1 MWRTHYNMLTVLME
15 FRYRNHVRFEA
26 IIRSVSS
33 ACFTQKHNRGLNS
46 QRLCTT
52 QGNPLGWTSLKG
64 RHVPVY
70 KTEFKCQ
77 MREMST
83 STQNSKIDSVL
94 QKVVESLEIEGEE
107 VTPTNY
113 AELRNKLDLLVQ
125 YGCDIHLIHNHIDVL
140 DLSSTEIQEYGERL
154 KAANMSKITP
164 DLFLTSDESKLASGT
179 TKLVLE
185 KKSSTRDEILKSKLN
200 CTTQTEWHEVKK
212 HFPYKNT
219 FGGTLELFSRAC
231 AKVDLLLEFG
241 LSAKEIKSHPKV
253 LSKQISTIQQRIEW
267 IKKNY
272 PFVNNRTRL
281 ALLNY
286 DYKKMEKV
294 KMQLD
299 RYSCVWSGCLT
310 KQEAVN
316 QLQQIA
322 QIIQQSK
329 NSVQHIQEEI
339 QDIGNVEMKEEHV
352 QLVLKG
358 KRLKSLKNKLT
369 YFLQL
374 GISIEDIGE
383 NILCVTPQLK
393 DIKKTVNNSKASYI
407 HEAVLLPQNLK
418 IQNSP
423 ALKDVDSDMHG
434 LSSVPKL
441 KHSSKVK
448 SGISELKDV
457 LPLADFEELQNIVP
471 ESKWKSSIKIILFLI
486 SEGYSVKDIKCNLQI
501 LQRSVTMLRGRLDKV
516 RQVTLEVQP
525 SIGLLTLNPYR
536 FRSYLKDL
544 EKYRRSLGESTTKTE
559 KLRQSLNLNQSQTM
573 ILDPILHFNLDDLK
587 ARMNYL
593 QEIGITKDS
602 IANDIFCLRIAVSR
616 LKEVVKELKE
626 DGDKKI
632 TLMQITEHAAG
643 NLEIGNKNN
652 GTAFFIKDKLGMIGK
667 WDKIQIKYF
676 NCSTVD
682 VERNF
687 KLLIENG
694 FTTEIM
700 RTCPYI
706 LGHSCTILE
715 EYLEKV
721 KQMQASDMYRDVLR
735 DKVKL
740 LNVLQYRI
748 EQDHN
753 FQPVVNDNTPVT
765 REEAVELLYF
775 KQ

>member
-1 MWRTHYNMLTVLME
+1 MWRTRYTIFTVLMKC
-15 FRYRNHVRFEA
+15 RYRSHVKFEM
-26 IIRSVSS
+26 IIRSVAS
-33 ACFTQKHNRGLNS
+33 ACFTQTNNRGLNS

-52 QGNPLGWTSLKG
+52 QENHCGWTSQKD
-64 RHVPVY
+64 RYVPVY
-70 KTEFKCQ
+70 KTELKCQ
-77 MREMST
+77 IREMST
-83 STQNSKIDSVL
+83 AARNFKIDSVL
-94 QKVVESLEIEGEE
+94 QKLIESLEIEGED
-107 VTPTNY
+107 VIPANY
-113 AELRNKLDLLVQ
+113 AELRNKLVLLVQ

-140 DLSSTEIQEYGERL
+140 DLSITEIQEQGERL
-154 KAANMSKITP
+154 KAANMSKLTP
-164 DLFLTSDESKLASGT
+164 DLFLTRDESKLVSGT
-179 TKLVLE
+179 KKLTVD
-185 KKSSTRDEILKSKLN
+185 KKSSTREEILKKKLS

-219 FGGTLELFSRAC
+219 FGGTLVLFSQAC

-253 LSKQISTIQQRIEW
+253 LSKQINSIQQRIEW

-272 PFVNNRTRL
+272 PFVNNKTRL

-286 DYKKMEKV
+286 DYRQMEKV

-299 RYSCVWSGCLT
+299 RYSCVWSGCQT

-322 QIIQQSK
+322 QIIQQNK
-329 NSVQHIQEEI
+329 NSVQHIKEEI
-339 QDIGNVEMKEEHV
+339 QDIGNVELKEEHV

-358 KRLKSLKNKLT
+358 KRLKQLKDKLT

-393 DIKKTVNNSKASYI
+393 DIEKTVKNT
-407 HEAVLLPQNLK
+407 
-418 IQNSP
+418 
-423 ALKDVDSDMHG
+423 
-434 LSSVPKL
+434 
-441 KHSSKVK
+441 KV
-448 SGISELKDV
+448 S
-457 LPLADFEELQNIVP
+457 
-471 ESKWKSSIKIILFLI
+471 
-486 SEGYSVKDIKCNLQI
+486 
-501 LQRSVTMLRGRLDKV
+501 
-516 RQVTLEVQP
+516 LEVQP
-525 SIGLLTLNPYR
+525 SIDLLTVNPYR
-536 FRSYLKDL
+536 FKSYLKDL

-587 ARMNYL
+587 ARINYL

-602 IANDIFCLRIAVSR
+602 ITNDIFCLGIPVSR

-643 NLEIGNKNN
+643 NLETGNKNN
-652 GTAFFIKDKLGMIGK
+652 GTAFFIRDKLGLIGK

-687 KLLIENG
+687 KLLLENG
-694 FTTEIM
+694 FTIEIM

-721 KQMQASDMYRDVLR
+721 KQIQASDMYETVLT

-740 LNVLQYRI
+740 LNVLQYMI

-775 KQ
+775 K

>member
-1 MWRTHYNMLTVLME
+1 MWRTRYTIFTVLMKC
-15 FRYRNHVRFEA
+15 RYRSHVKFEM
-26 IIRSVSS
+26 IIRSVAS
-33 ACFTQKHNRGLNS
+33 ACFTQTNNRGLNS

-52 QGNPLGWTSLKG
+52 QENHCGWTSQKD
-64 RHVPVY
+64 RYVPVY
-70 KTEFKCQ
+70 KTELKCQ
-77 MREMST
+77 IREMST
-83 STQNSKIDSVL
+83 AARNFKIDSVL
-94 QKVVESLEIEGEE
+94 QKLIESLEIEGED
-107 VTPTNY
+107 VIPANY
-113 AELRNKLDLLVQ
+113 AELRNKLVLLVQ

-140 DLSSTEIQEYGERL
+140 DLSITEIQEQGERL
-154 KAANMSKITP
+154 KAANMSKLTP
-164 DLFLTSDESKLASGT
+164 DLFLTRDESKLVSGT
-179 TKLVLE
+179 KKLTVD
-185 KKSSTRDEILKSKLN
+185 KKSSTREEILKKKLS

-219 FGGTLELFSRAC
+219 FGGTLVLFSQAC

-253 LSKQISTIQQRIEW
+253 LSKQINSIQQRIEW

-272 PFVNNRTRL
+272 PFVNNKTRL

-286 DYKKMEKV
+286 DYRQMEKV

-299 RYSCVWSGCLT
+299 RYSCVWSGCQT

-322 QIIQQSK
+322 QIIQQNK
-329 NSVQHIQEEI
+329 NSVQHIKEEI
-339 QDIGNVEMKEEHV
+339 QDIGNVELKEEHV

-358 KRLKSLKNKLT
+358 KRLKQLKDKLT

-393 DIKKTVNNSKASYI
+393 DIEKTVKNTKVSNI
-407 HEAVLLPQNLK
+407 HEAVLLPQIMK
-418 IQNSP
+418 IHNSS

-441 KHSSKVK
+441 KHSLKVK

-457 LPLADFEELQNIVP
+457 LPLADFEELQNMVP
-471 ESKWKSSIKIILFLI
+471 ESKWKSSIKIVLFLI

-501 LQRSVTMLRGRLDKV
+501 LQRSVKMLRGRLDKV
-516 RQVTLEVQP
+516 KQVSLEVQP
-525 SIGLLTLNPYR
+525 SIDLLTVNPYR
-536 FRSYLKDL
+536 FKSYLKDL

-587 ARMNYL
+587 ARINYL

-602 IANDIFCLRIAVSR
+602 ITNDIFCLGIPVSR

-643 NLEIGNKNN
+643 NLETGNKNN
-652 GTAFFIKDKLGMIGK
+652 GTAFFIRDKLGLIGK

-687 KLLIENG
+687 KLLLENG
-694 FTTEIM
+694 FTIEIM

-721 KQMQASDMYRDVLR
+721 KQIQASDMYETVLT

-740 LNVLQYRI
+740 LNVLQYMI

-775 KQ
+775 K

>member
-1 MWRTHYNMLTVLME
+1 MWRTRYTIFTVLMDME
-15 FRYRNHVRFEA
+15 CRYRSHIRFEM
-26 IIRSVSS
+26 IIRSVAS
-33 ACFTQKHNRGLNS
+33 ACFTQTNNRGLNS

-52 QGNPLGWTSLKG
+52 QENPCGWTSQKD
-64 RHVPVY
+64 RYVPVY
-70 KTEFKCQ
+70 KTELKCQ
-77 MREMST
+77 IREMST
-83 STQNSKIDSVL
+83 GARNSKIDSVL
-94 QKVVESLEIEGEE
+94 QKLIESLEIEGED
-107 VTPTNY
+107 VIPTNY
-113 AELRNKLDLLVQ
+113 AELRNKLVLLVQ
-125 YGCDIHLIHNHIDVL
+125 YGCDIHLIHNHIDVF
-140 DLSSTEIQEYGERL
+140 DLSITEIQEQGERL
-154 KAANMSKITP
+154 KAANMSKLTP
-164 DLFLTSDESKLASGT
+164 DLFLTRDESKLVS
-179 TKLVLE
+179 
-185 KKSSTRDEILKSKLN
+185 
-200 CTTQTEWHEVKK
+200 
-212 HFPYKNT
+212 
-219 FGGTLELFSRAC
+219 AC

-241 LSAKEIKSHPKV
+241 LSAKEIKSHPQV
-253 LSKQISTIQQRIEW
+253 LSKQINSIQQRIEW

-272 PFVNNRTRL
+272 PFVNNKTRL

-286 DYKKMEKV
+286 DYRQMERV

-299 RYSCVWSGCLT
+299 RYSCVWSGCQT

-322 QIIQQSK
+322 QIIQQNK
-329 NSVQHIQEEI
+329 NSVQHIKEEI
-339 QDIGNVEMKEEHV
+339 QDIDNVELKEEHV

-358 KRLKSLKNKLT
+358 KRLKQLKDKLT

-393 DIKKTVNNSKASYI
+393 DIEKTVKNTKVSNI
-407 HEAVLLPQNLK
+407 HEAVLLPQIMK
-418 IQNSP
+418 IQNSS

-441 KHSSKVK
+441 KHSLKVK

-457 LPLADFEELQNIVP
+457 LPLADFEELQNMVP
-471 ESKWKSSIKIILFLI
+471 ESKWKSSIKIVLFLI

-501 LQRSVTMLRGRLDKV
+501 LQRSVKMLRGRLDKV
-516 RQVTLEVQP
+516 KQVSLEVQP
-525 SIGLLTLNPYR
+525 SIDLLTVNPYR

-544 EKYRRSLGESTTKTE
+544 EKFRRSLGESTTKTE

-587 ARMNYL
+587 ARINYL

-602 IANDIFCLRIAVSR
+602 ITNDIFCLGIPVSR

-643 NLEIGNKNN
+643 NLETGNKNN
-652 GTAFFIKDKLGMIGK
+652 GTAFFIRDKLGLIGK

-687 KLLIENG
+687 KLLLENG
-694 FTTEIM
+694 FTIEIM

-721 KQMQASDMYRDVLR
+721 KQIQASDMYQTVLT

-740 LNVLQYRI
+740 LNVLQYMI

-775 KQ
+775 K

>member
-1 MWRTHYNMLTVLME
+1 MWRTRYTIFTVLMDME
-15 FRYRNHVRFEA
+15 CRYRSHVRFEM
-26 IIRSVSS
+26 IVRSVAS
-33 ACFTQKHNRGLNS
+33 ACFTQTNNRGLNS

-52 QGNPLGWTSLKG
+52 QENPCGWTSQKD
-64 RHVPVY
+64 RYVPVY
-70 KTEFKCQ
+70 KTELKCQ
-77 MREMST
+77 IREMST
-83 STQNSKIDSVL
+83 GARNSKIDSVL
-94 QKVVESLEIEGEE
+94 QKLIESLEIEGED
-107 VTPTNY
+107 VIPTNY
-113 AELRNKLDLLVQ
+113 AELRNKLVLLVQ
-125 YGCDIHLIHNHIDVL
+125 YGCDIHLIHNHIDVF
-140 DLSSTEIQEYGERL
+140 DLSITEIQEQGERL
-154 KAANMSKITP
+154 KAANMSKLTP
-164 DLFLTSDESKLASGT
+164 DLFLTRDESKLVSGT
-179 TKLVLE
+179 KKLTVD
-185 KKSSTRDEILKSKLN
+185 KKSSTREEILMKKLS

-219 FGGTLELFSRAC
+219 FGGTLVLFLQAC

-241 LSAKEIKSHPKV
+241 LSAKEIKSHPQV
-253 LSKQISTIQQRIEW
+253 LSKQINSIQQRIEW

-272 PFVNNRTRL
+272 PFVNNKTRL

-286 DYKKMEKV
+286 DYRQMERV

-299 RYSCVWSGCLT
+299 RYSCVWSGCQT

-322 QIIQQSK
+322 QIIQQNK
-329 NSVQHIQEEI
+329 NSVQHIKEEI
-339 QDIGNVEMKEEHV
+339 QDIDNVELKEEHV

-358 KRLKSLKNKLT
+358 KRLKQLKDKLT

-393 DIKKTVNNSKASYI
+393 DIEKTVKNT
-407 HEAVLLPQNLK
+407 
-418 IQNSP
+418 
-423 ALKDVDSDMHG
+423 
-434 LSSVPKL
+434 
-441 KHSSKVK
+441 KV
-448 SGISELKDV
+448 S
-457 LPLADFEELQNIVP
+457 
-471 ESKWKSSIKIILFLI
+471 
-486 SEGYSVKDIKCNLQI
+486 
-501 LQRSVTMLRGRLDKV
+501 
-516 RQVTLEVQP
+516 LEVQP
-525 SIGLLTLNPYR
+525 SIDLLTVNPYR

-544 EKYRRSLGESTTKTE
+544 EKFRRSLGESTTKTE

-587 ARMNYL
+587 ARINYL

-602 IANDIFCLRIAVSR
+602 ITNDIFCLGIPVSR

-643 NLEIGNKNN
+643 NLETGNKNN
-652 GTAFFIKDKLGMIGK
+652 GTAFFIRDKLGLIGK

-687 KLLIENG
+687 KLLLENG
-694 FTTEIM
+694 FTIEIM

-721 KQMQASDMYRDVLR
+721 KQIQASDMYQTVLT

-740 LNVLQYRI
+740 LNVLQYMI

-775 KQ
+775 K

>member
-1 MWRTHYNMLTVLME
+1 MWRTRYTIFTVLMKC
-15 FRYRNHVRFEA
+15 RYRSHVRFEM
-26 IIRSVSS
+26 IIRSVAS
-33 ACFTQKHNRGLNS
+33 ACFTQTNNRGLNS

-52 QGNPLGWTSLKG
+52 QENHCGWTSQKD
-64 RHVPVY
+64 RYVPVY
-70 KTEFKCQ
+70 KTELKCQ
-77 MREMST
+77 IREMST
-83 STQNSKIDSVL
+83 AARNFKIDSVL
-94 QKVVESLEIEGEE
+94 QKLIESLEIEGED
-107 VTPTNY
+107 VIPANY
-113 AELRNKLDLLVQ
+113 AELRNKLVLLVQ
-125 YGCDIHLIHNHIDVL
+125 YGCDIHHIHNHIDVL
-140 DLSSTEIQEYGERL
+140 DLSITEIQEQGERL
-154 KAANMSKITP
+154 KAANMSKLTP
-164 DLFLTSDESKLASGT
+164 DLFLTRDESKLVSGT
-179 TKLVLE
+179 KKLTVD
-185 KKSSTRDEILKSKLN
+185 KKSSTREEILKKKLS

-219 FGGTLELFSRAC
+219 FGGTLVLFSQAC

-253 LSKQISTIQQRIEW
+253 LSKQINSIQQRIEW

-272 PFVNNRTRL
+272 PFVNNKTRL

-286 DYKKMEKV
+286 DYRQMEKV

-299 RYSCVWSGCLT
+299 RYSCVWSGCQT

-322 QIIQQSK
+322 QIIQQNK
-329 NSVQHIQEEI
+329 NSVQHIKEEI
-339 QDIGNVEMKEEHV
+339 QDIDNVELKEEHV

-358 KRLKSLKNKLT
+358 KRLKQLKDKLT

-393 DIKKTVNNSKASYI
+393 DIEKTVKNT
-407 HEAVLLPQNLK
+407 
-418 IQNSP
+418 
-423 ALKDVDSDMHG
+423 
-434 LSSVPKL
+434 
-441 KHSSKVK
+441 KV
-448 SGISELKDV
+448 S
-457 LPLADFEELQNIVP
+457 
-471 ESKWKSSIKIILFLI
+471 
-486 SEGYSVKDIKCNLQI
+486 
-501 LQRSVTMLRGRLDKV
+501 
-516 RQVTLEVQP
+516 LEVQP
-525 SIGLLTLNPYR
+525 SIDLLTVNPYR

-544 EKYRRSLGESTTKTE
+544 EKFRRSLGESTTKTE

-587 ARMNYL
+587 ARINYL

-602 IANDIFCLRIAVSR
+602 ITNDIFCLGIPVSR

-643 NLEIGNKNN
+643 NLETGNKNN
-652 GTAFFIKDKLGMIGK
+652 GTAFFIRDKLGLIGK

-687 KLLIENG
+687 KLLLENG
-694 FTTEIM
+694 FTIEIM

-721 KQMQASDMYRDVLR
+721 KQIQASDMYQTVLT

-740 LNVLQYRI
+740 LNVLQYMI

-775 KQ
+775 K